1 MPTWPGLLLK
11 QEWFRLHLQQQETR
25 VSSEERSSQR
35 GWPRTGRSN
44 LVEIEEDY
52 LRSGWTVGRL
62 RKVFEGR
69 RWGNTIES
77 LAIGDLR
84 PI

>member
-1 MPTWPGLLLK
+1 M
-11 QEWFRLHLQQQETR
+11 
-25 VSSEERSSQR
+25 
-35 GWPRTGRSN
+35 
-44 LVEIEEDY
+44 LVLRKEAAKGDGPEQGEVEEIEEDD